1 MIYITGDTHGDYDI
15 KKLTTD
21 RFPPKTVELTKDD
34 YLIICGDW
42 GGIWYGSAKDN
53 YMIKWYNQKPWTTL
67 FIDGNHENFD
77 SLYTFPIVD
86 FCGGKAHKISDSIYH
101 LMRGQVFTI
110 EGHTF
115 FTMGGAESVDKH
127 RRVEGISW
135 WPQEMPSD
143 EEYNEAL
150 DNIEKANNKV
160 DFVLTHSAPDAWLD
174 KWHYEHN
181 KLTNFLEVLYETLD
195 FKKWYFGHYHKDG
208 YSDKFIYLYNSVVKL
223 DDREM

>member
-1 MIYITGDTHGDYDI
+1 MIYITGDTHGDIDI

-21 RFPPKTVELTKDD
+21 RFPPKTVELTKSD

-67 FIDGNHENFD
+67 FVDGNHENFD
-77 SLYTFPIVD
+77 SLSTFPVVD
-86 FCGGKAHKISDSIYH
+86 FCGGKARKISNSIYH

-127 RRVEGISW
+127 QRVEGISW

-143 EEYNEAL
+143 EEYEEAFSNL
-150 DNIEKANNKV
+150 EKVNYKV
-160 DFVLTHSAPDAWLD
+160 DYVLTHSAPDEWLD
-174 KWHYEHN
+174 KWYYEHN
-181 KLTNFLEVLYETLD
+181 KLTNFLQVVKDKLD